1 MQPIVPIFADPCSA
15 LVVGVGCLFNVTQK
29 GRCNLWGLCAYVS
42 ALRIQVSE
50 HCKELLDQLGAYEFD
65 DRGQVEVK
73 VSRRP
78 IITRQIEWTKSLC
91 H

>member
-1 MQPIVPIFADPCSA
+1 M
-15 LVVGVGCLFNVTQK
+15 K
-29 GRCNLWGLCAYVS
+29 GICAYVS

-78 IITRQIEWTKSLC
+78 IITRQIECT
-91 H
+91 

>member
-1 MQPIVPIFADPCSA
+1 MC
-15 LVVGVGCLFNVTQK
+15 NVYSDVYSDSNE
-29 GRCNLWGLCAYVS
+29 RVS

-73 VSRRP
+73 VRCRLFTLCLFSLRRARIKVGAIGGAALGP
-78 IITRQIEWTKSLC
+78 FKK
-91 H
+91 